1 MTTSL
6 RDGAHTMITSTHEI
20 ALEPVTSSYLSAIG
34 YDAEARE
41 VAVQFANGH
50 IIHYA
55 NVPPDVWEEW
65 QQAPSKGAFYAR
77 VIKKQ
82 FSGEKIT
89 GTCHGCGDVGRLG
102 QTCTDCGT
110 AEYTAIYRETP

>member
-1 MTTSL
+1 
-6 RDGAHTMITSTHEI
+6 MITSTHEI